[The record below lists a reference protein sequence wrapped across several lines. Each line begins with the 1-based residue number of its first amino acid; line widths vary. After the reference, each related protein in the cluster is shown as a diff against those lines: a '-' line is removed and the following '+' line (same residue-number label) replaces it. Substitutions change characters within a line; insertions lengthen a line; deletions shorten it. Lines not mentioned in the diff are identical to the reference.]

1 MLSHTYDGFILL
13 SVFSKQRVYT
23 KTEAVSKHLHKR
35 EHAHLMKVTTFG
47 SAKVSRVFYVIL
59 GMHAMFFFRDNNFT
73 FLYLQKNFPD
83 DIFFFLFFLFF
94 FVLSRCV
101 LSPAA

>member
-1 MLSHTYDGFILL
+1 MDLYCCQSF
-13 SVFSKQRVYT
+13 QNNVYT

-35 EHAHLMKVTTFG
+35 EHAHLMNVTTFG

-59 GMHAMFFFRDNNFT
+59 GMHAMFFFRDNCFT

-83 DIFFFLFFLFF
+83 DIFFFFLFFLYF